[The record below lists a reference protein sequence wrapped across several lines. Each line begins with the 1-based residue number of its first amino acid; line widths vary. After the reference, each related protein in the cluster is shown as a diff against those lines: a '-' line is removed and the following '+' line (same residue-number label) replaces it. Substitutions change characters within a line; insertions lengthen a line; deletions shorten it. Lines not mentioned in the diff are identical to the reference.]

1 MSTRRLGELWRHV
14 ATPASSA
21 ATTAIEEPEPPAM
34 AAEIE
39 QFRDTGV
46 VVLRGLLSSEEM
58 DRLKGPHVQAYENLD
73 YDGRD
78 QLKDPTKTYPAPGVY
93 SMGAPEPAP
102 LLSAASFS
110 GTLPAQAR
118 GSWTCTRTARP

>member
-1 MSTRRLGELWRHV
+1 MSNRRLGQLWRHV
-14 ATPASSA
+14 AAPASAA
-21 ATTAIEEPEPPAM
+21 ATTAIEEPAPEPPAM
-34 AAEIE
+34 AAAIE

-58 DRLKGPHVQAYENLD
+58 DRLKEPHVQAYENLD

-93 SMGAPEPAP
+93 SMVRSDA
-102 LLSAASFS
+102 SAAPSS
-110 GTLPAQAR
+110 
-118 GSWTCTRTARP
+118 SC

>member
-1 MSTRRLGELWRHV
+1 MSTRRLGQLWRHV

-21 ATTAIEEPEPPAM
+21 ATTAIEEPEQPAM

-58 DRLKGPHVQAYENLD
+58 DRLKDPHVQAYENLD

-93 SMGAPEPAP
+93 SMVRSDA
-102 LLSAASFS
+102 SAVPSS
-110 GTLPAQAR
+110 
-118 GSWTCTRTARP
+118 SC